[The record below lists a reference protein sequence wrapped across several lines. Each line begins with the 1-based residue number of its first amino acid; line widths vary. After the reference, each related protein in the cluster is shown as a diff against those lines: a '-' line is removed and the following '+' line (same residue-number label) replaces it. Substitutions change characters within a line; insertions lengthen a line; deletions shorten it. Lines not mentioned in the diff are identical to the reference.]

1 MEVNVLVLVAG
12 EGAFEDV
19 VEVDVV
25 LTFTRGLGTNVVVRL
40 LVGVVF
46 SLLRSWYCCRLRF
59 LVTFVLRIVFCRL
72 AVLVGDGGCGTVA
85 AVEVD
90 VDVRVIFFLAEVGS
104 SVWLRLR
111 EALVLICDSCR
122 RVLFVGLG
130 GGCCESFVVVEVDV
144 FAGDDVVVRSFFLFE
159 VGFLID
165 AVVLVVARI
174 LVGFFCFI
182 LFCEV
187 LFCAFELIS
196 GDVRFWMCVWVGG
209 LFTSM

>member
-1 MEVNVLVLVAG
+1 M
-12 EGAFEDV
+12 
-19 VEVDVV
+19 
-25 LTFTRGLGTNVVVRL
+25 
-40 LVGVVF
+40 
-46 SLLRSWYCCRLRF
+46 
-59 LVTFVLRIVFCRL
+59 FVLRFVFCRL

-130 GGCCESFVVVEVDV
+130 GGRCESVVVVEVDV

-165 AVVLVVARI
+165 AVVLVVARVW
-174 LVGFFCFI
+174 VGFFCCI